1 MKFLIDTQL
10 PAKLAELLRA
20 AGHDV
25 VHTSQLPEGNRTTD
39 AALATLADQEERVVV
54 TKDRDFRDTHLLR
67 PLTSSA
73 AGGSYGQHHQQRL
86 ARLVRRQPWNRRR
99 CPERGELRRTRLNGS
114 RDP

>member
-10 PAKLAELLRA
+10 PAKRAEFLRA

-39 AALATLADQEERVVV
+39 AALAGLADKEERVVV

-67 PLTSSA
+67 HSPHRLLVVATGNITIKDFLALFADKLGTVIAALKEGSS
-73 AGGSYGQHHQQRL
+73 
-86 ARLVRRQPWNRRR
+86 
-99 CPERGELRRTRLNGS
+99 
-114 RDP
+114 